1 MIRLDEELVE
11 TEAETPARLPMSE
24 DEFVAWCDE
33 DVWAE
38 WVDGE
43 VIMHS
48 PASYKHSDLV
58 AFLTIVLHLFVDH
71 FGLGKICGPEFQFRL
86 AELRRRRAPDL
97 FFVAKG
103 RLDRIQTNHFEG
115 APDLVIE
122 IASPDSM
129 ARDWREKYWEYRTA
143 GVREYWIIDPMAQRV
158 EAYRLTDDGEY
169 AVIGLQKGRLAS
181 TVLPGFYLRPAWL
194 WQDTLPNPLAVL
206 KELGVS

>member
-1 MIRLDEELVE
+1 MIRLAEDLAE
-11 TEAETPARLPMSE
+11 TEAETLPHLRMTE

-33 DVWAE
+33 DTWAE

-48 PASYKHSDLV
+48 LSNFRHVDLAGFLIVVLRGFVTHFDLGVVAS
-58 AFLTIVLHLFVDH
+58 
-71 FGLGKICGPEFQFRL
+71 PEFQIRL
-86 AELRRRRAPDL
+86 GELRRRRVPDL

-103 RLDRIQTNHFEG
+103 RLDLIQSDHFEG

-158 EAYRLTDDGEY
+158 EVCRLTDDGEY
-169 AVIGLQKGRLAS
+169 VVIDPQEGRLGS
-181 TVLPGFYLRPAWL
+181 TVLPGFYLRPAAL